1 MIDYIFDI
9 IRQIRLVEI
18 IEFIG
23 TFAFAIS
30 GVRGAATKK
39 CDWFGAFVLGFV
51 TAVGGGT
58 FRDLLLG
65 VTPFWMMNSIYVWCT
80 LSSLLF
86 YIFLREHLN
95 HLNRFFFWSDSIG
108 LGLFVV
114 VGAEKAM
121 ILGYDSWVIVTMG
134 TITAVLGG
142 VIRDILLNKVPLI
155 FKREIYASPCI
166 VGGIFFVT
174 LQFFNLNLPLISAIT
189 IGIVTFLRYVAVKW
203 DLQIPKLK
211 SEKSN

>member
-9 IRQIRLVEI
+9 IRQIRFVEI

-65 VTPFWMMNSIYVWCT
+65 VTP
-80 LSSLLF
+80 
-86 YIFLREHLN
+86 
-95 HLNRFFFWSDSIG
+95 
-108 LGLFVV
+108 
-114 VGAEKAM
+114 
-121 ILGYDSWVIVTMG
+121 
-134 TITAVLGG
+134 
-142 VIRDILLNKVPLI
+142 
-155 FKREIYASPCI
+155 CI

-174 LQFFNLNLPLISAIT
+174 LLFFNLNLPLISAIT

>member
-1 MIDYIFDI
+1 MKESVIDLLL
-9 IRQIRLVEI
+9 QIRYVEI

-23 TFAFAIS
+23 TFAFAIN
-30 GVRGAATKK
+30 GIRGAATKN

-58 FRDLLLG
+58 LRDLLLDI
-65 VTPFWMMNSIYVWCT
+65 TPFWMLNSIYLWCT
-80 LSSLLF
+80 LLALLF

-121 ILGYDSWVIVTMG
+121 LLGYNSWVIISMA
-134 TITAVLGG
+134 TITGIIGG
-142 VIRDILLNKVPLI
+142 ILRDVFLNKIPQI
-155 FKREIYASPCI
+155 FKREIYAFPCI
-166 VGGIFFVT
+166 LGGSCFVFLQLFNFQLPFISIITVGVVV
-174 LQFFNLNLPLISAIT
+174 L
-189 IGIVTFLRYVAVKW
+189 LRYIAVKW
-203 DLQIPKLK
+203 DLQIPRLK
-211 SEKSN
+211 SER